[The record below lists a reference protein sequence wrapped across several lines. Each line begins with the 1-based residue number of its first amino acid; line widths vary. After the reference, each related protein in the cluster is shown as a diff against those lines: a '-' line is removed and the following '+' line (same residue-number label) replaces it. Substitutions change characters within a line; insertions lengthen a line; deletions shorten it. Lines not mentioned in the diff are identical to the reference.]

1 MVIMLPNR
9 KLSTKTLE
17 TICTYLYS
25 LLLLT
30 TEGSTGYGWLLF
42 GAAESPKVSGRGDWL
57 RRIVSSIRTFAWATF
72 PGILPVICTSRSREP
87 GATVNVRKERILKHY
102 FQASQ
107 KHKNN
112 FKNSVSQTDFRV
124 TQLGI
129 KKG

>member
-72 PGILPVICTSRSREP
+72 PGILPVICTSLSRDP
-87 GATVNVRKERILKHY
+87 GATENVRKKARFKRY
-102 FQASQ
+102 FQAFQ
-107 KHKNN
+107 KHTCN
-112 FKNSVSQTDFRV
+112 
-124 TQLGI
+124 
-129 KKG
+129 

>member
-1 MVIMLPNR
+1 MLPNR

-72 PGILPVICTSRSREP
+72 PGILPVICTSLSREP
-87 GATVNVRKERILKHY
+87 GATENVREKKPPFKHY
-102 FQASQ
+102 FQAFQ
-107 KHKNN
+107 KHTYN
-112 FKNSVSQTDFRV
+112 FENFVS
-124 TQLGI
+124 
-129 KKG
+129 